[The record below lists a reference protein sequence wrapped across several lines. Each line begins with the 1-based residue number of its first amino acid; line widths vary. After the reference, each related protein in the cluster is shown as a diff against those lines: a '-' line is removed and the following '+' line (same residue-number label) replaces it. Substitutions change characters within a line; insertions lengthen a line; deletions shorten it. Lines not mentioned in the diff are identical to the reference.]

1 MIRRQRALN
10 HLPGAEFSY
19 NSSGYTFLGLVVE
32 RVSGVSFRRFVID
45 RIFTPLGMAH
55 SDVQE
60 DVDQVIPHRAT
71 GYWGHD
77 PAKLRTARPSYSFAG
92 HGGVVTSV
100 EDLAKWDANFYERRV
115 GTQDMLNQMST
126 PGRLA
131 DGTEFGYGMGLFI
144 GTHRGHKMISHAGS
158 DYGYKADFIRFP
170 AEQLTVAV
178 VCNAFDIAPTPL
190 ALQVADLYLPR
201 KDEPDVSSTPS
212 LPGNSVPESA
222 AAFAGLYWNAATMQG
237 NRFFYEQGKL
247 LLDGG
252 GEGKFELRAL
262 GNNAYRLMEAP
273 RRFVFTFFTRRD
285 GLRAV
290 RVEVEGS
297 PVHELRRVVDT
308 KPNAAALRALAGSYY
323 SPELDVTWTFV
334 VRDGALVLE
343 RHRWK
348 ASPLSPVFGD
358 IFQAEGFV
366 LAFRRDSQSRKLV
379 LEITTERVRR
389 LQFTR
394 LAGRDRR

>member
-1 MIRRQRALN
+1 
-10 HLPGAEFSY
+10 
-19 NSSGYTFLGLVVE
+19 
-32 RVSGVSFRRFVID
+32 
-45 RIFTPLGMAH
+45 
-55 SDVQE
+55 
-60 DVDQVIPHRAT
+60 
-71 GYWGHD
+71 
-77 PAKLRTARPSYSFAG
+77 
-92 HGGVVTSV
+92 
-100 EDLAKWDANFYERRV
+100 
-115 GTQDMLNQMST
+115 
-126 PGRLA
+126 
-131 DGTEFGYGMGLFI
+131 
-144 GTHRGHKMISHAGS
+144 
-158 DYGYKADFIRFP
+158 
-170 AEQLTVAV
+170 
-178 VCNAFDIAPTPL
+178 
-190 ALQVADLYLPR
+190 
-201 KDEPDVSSTPS
+201 
-212 LPGNSVPESA
+212 
-222 AAFAGLYWNAATMQG
+222 MQG

-273 RRFVFTFFTRRD
+273 RRFVFTFFTERD
-285 GLRAV
+285 GVRAV

-308 KPNAAALRALAGSYY
+308 KPTSAALRALAGSYY

-348 ASPLSPVFGD
+348 ASPLSPVFGG

-366 LAFRRDSQSRKLV
+366 LAFRRDSRSRKLV